1 MTFDSVSNFATDSS
15 LTNQIDIHKML
26 ILGEQLNLLNV
37 TLDLNVLG
45 YRNKC
50 RIKNMQIKKSANKKQ
65 NKLFM
70 KLAIFKK

>member
-45 YRNKC
+45 YRNKY
-50 RIKNMQIKKSANKKQ
+50 RIKNIQIKKSANKKCRI
-65 NKLFM
+65 NYL
-70 KLAIFKK
+70 